1 MMTFCRVIAAALL
14 LTVLPAA
21 AQYRW
26 IDAQDQVNYGDFPPP
41 GARSITK
48 VETRTRATGEDSGD
62 LPFELQRAIAQ
73 LPATLYTADG
83 CPPCEP
89 ARVFL
94 RRRGVPFQEIVV
106 ETDVDAQELKR
117 RTGTTSVPVLALGST
132 PHIGYNETAWT
143 AALDAAGYPAQ
154 SVLPANYRAAA
165 PQPISPRTVNAA
177 ARRPTPAPR

>member
-1 MMTFCRVIAAALL
+1 MRNISPAIAAALFL
-14 LTVLPAA
+14 AAIPAA

-26 IDAQDQVNYGDFPPP
+26 IDARDQVNYGDYPPAD
-41 GARSITK
+41 ARNITK
-48 VETRTRATGEDSGD
+48 VESLARAAGDDTGD
-62 LPFELQRAIAQ
+62 LPFELRRVVAQ

-83 CPPCEP
+83 CPPCDP

-106 ETDVDAQELKR
+106 ETDVDAEELKR

-132 PHIGYNETAWT
+132 PHLGFNEVTWK

-154 SVLPANYRAAA
+154 SVLPPSYRAAA
-165 PQPISPRTVNAA
+165 PQSISPRTGTVA
-177 ARRPTPAPR
+177 ARDATPAAR